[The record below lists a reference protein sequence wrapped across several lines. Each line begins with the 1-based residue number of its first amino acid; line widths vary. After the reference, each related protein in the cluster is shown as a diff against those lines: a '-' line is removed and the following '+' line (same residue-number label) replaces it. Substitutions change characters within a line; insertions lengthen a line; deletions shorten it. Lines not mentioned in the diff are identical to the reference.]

1 MIHNLMTKFM
11 KKYIYSIFFFIS
23 SLILN
28 AQNSTPYTNVIPPNP
43 DAASLAKYADYPVDL
58 STGVVQVNIPVWEIK
73 CGNISVPI
81 SLSYHG
87 SGIPVAETPSY
98 VGLGWTLNAGGA
110 ITRTIRG
117 CADDGMSKRN
127 AYTSSEI
134 SGLLT
139 DYAVFPNY
147 PENTVEYGNPS
158 KYREAAAGKRD
169 LEPDLF
175 CYNFCNTSGIFVF
188 DFNGVSH
195 LIPKKNINIERILS
209 TSSPSRIISLRIT
222 TDDGFKYYFEALEK
236 TLQNTKTETRI
247 NDGSS
252 LQTGSMISN
261 SLNTSEFNSAWF
273 LTKIEAP
280 NSSKNIVFEYDD
292 INIENSYPVSETYKE
307 FLQCNG
313 TPNYAQKGLWET
325 TQTTA
330 TIYGKRLRKITS
342 TDQSIEFIR
351 GDYRFDL
358 KGDQVLDKIII
369 RNNKSEILKQFK
381 LSYNYFSEGGMTS
394 PGTSANAN
402 TVANTKMRLSL
413 KSIQEI
419 DKNNLAL
426 PAQTFDYEN
435 SVWLP
440 DRLTSKAQDHWG
452 YFNGKLQNTTL
463 IPNLNTTINL
473 YSIRD
478 VSENN
483 LKAGSLTRITYPT
496 GGFTQ
501 FIYEANNVT
510 SSAYDMTGSGLRIKE
525 KIDYDPNTNKSI
537 HKKYDYNSSGYLGYS
552 FNYVYQTGLQNEI
565 YISHTSSSNT
575 ALNNGDGSIVRYRK
589 VTIFEGDD
597 INGIYGKTENEYTIL
612 QSDITY
618 PGVYSYSSN
627 PIPVILYTRSTGQFP
642 FAPEISGGWGSGL
655 LKCQTIYKFKN
666 NVYLKTRQIVNSYK
680 NDYWGRTDIYNKES
694 DVLAARVGAVSSCSN
709 CFGADE
715 FGNSQIAVQFYYIP
729 SRNIDLI
736 KTEVTEYD
744 DNQNPTV
751 SNITNLKYNTIH
763 QVSENITTD
772 SNGDTINTK
781 IKYPIDYTYYSGF
794 IKAMRDKYMLN
805 YPIEERKIRN
815 GKVISAT
822 HNRYSSTLSPLVSG
836 IYNIETTQPITES
849 SFYGLDD
856 LGNILSY
863 THYKENLIFDKYDS
877 YGNLL
882 QYHGKDNKYISFL
895 WSYSNTYPIAKI
907 ENATYDEVNNAVGSS
922 VISNLAQNPLP
933 TRDDIE
939 IIRTNIN
946 SSSKNAL
953 ITTYTYKPL
962 VGMNS
967 VTDPRGVTTN
977 YAYDTFNRLYLLR
990 NDDKN
995 VIGQYRYG
1003 YQNAPDNGLGGYIA
1017 PTASV
1022 TPGATTYT
1030 PGTTGTATLGSVV
1043 GGSGSYTYSW
1053 YLKNSTGTVLA
1064 SNLNTTSTSF
1074 SFICSQSGQLTI
1086 QCVITDNTTG
1096 LSSTPSTTI
1105 TSGAVTVYGSFST
1118 TSGYT
1123 YPYTSL
1129 SKTGS
1134 SVTFVLVFLPTSS
1147 PISVGYDYY
1156 IASVSA
1162 GFQPSITRTISYD
1175 TGGRTWN
1182 ITFNS
1187 NGSVYCRI
1195 VSGTNLPVGSVVA
1208 FGSLTYNL

>member
-1 MIHNLMTKFM
+1 M

-28 AQNSTPYTNVIPPNP
+28 AQNSTSYTNVIPPNP

-58 STGVVQVNIPVWEIK
+58 STGVVQVNIPVWEVK

-117 CADDGMSKRN
+117 NADDGMSKQN
-127 AYTSSEI
+127 AATLSEA
-134 SGLLT
+134 SGMLT
-139 DYAVFPNY
+139 AYPDYAIYPNY
-147 PENTVEYGNPS
+147 PGNTNDYANPL

-175 CYNFCNTSGIFVF
+175 SYNFCNTSGMFVF

-195 LIPKKNINIERILS
+195 LIPKKNINIEKILS
-209 TSSPSRIISLRIT
+209 ASSPSRIISLRIT
-222 TDDGFKYYFEALEK
+222 TDDGFKYYFEGLEK
-236 TLQNTKTETRI
+236 TKQNTTAVTRI
-247 NDGSS
+247 NNSSS

-261 SLNTSEFNSAWF
+261 SLITIEFNSAWF

-280 NSSKNIVFEYDD
+280 NSSKNIVFEYDN

-307 FLQCNG
+307 FLGSSG
-313 TPNYAQKGLWET
+313 TPNYAQKGLCET

-330 TIYGKRLRKITS
+330 TISGKRLRKITS
-342 TDQSIEFIR
+342 SDQSIEFIP

-358 KGDQVLDKIII
+358 KGDRVLDRIVI
-369 RNNKSEILKQFK
+369 RNNKNEILKQFK

-394 PGTSANAN
+394 PGTSANVNA
-402 TVANTKMRLSL
+402 VANTKMRLSL

-452 YFNGKLQNTTL
+452 YFNGQLQNTTL

-483 LKAGSLTRITYPT
+483 LKAGSLTKITYPT
-496 GGFTQ
+496 GGSTH

-510 SSAYDMTGSGLRIKE
+510 SSASEMTGSGLRIKE

-552 FNYVYQTGLQNEI
+552 FNYVYQTGLQNET
-565 YISHTSSSNT
+565 YINHTSSSNT
-575 ALNNGDGSIVRYRK
+575 ALNNGDGSIVRYGK

-597 INGIYGKTENEYTIL
+597 TNGIFGKTENEYTIL

-618 PGVYSYSSN
+618 PSSYNYSST

-642 FAPEISGGWGSGL
+642 FAPAISGGWGSGL
-655 LKCQTIYKFKN
+655 LKRKTIYKFKN

-709 CFGADE
+709 CSGTDE
-715 FGNSQIAVQFYYIP
+715 FGNSQIAIQFYYIT

-763 QVSENITTD
+763 QVSENITTN

-781 IKYPIDYTYYSGF
+781 IKYPIDYTYYNGF

-822 HNRYSSTLSPLVSG
+822 HNRYSSTVSPLLNG

-877 YGNLL
+877 DGNLL
-882 QYHGKDNKYISFL
+882 QYHGKDNKNISFL

-933 TRDDIE
+933 TRDNIE

-946 SSSKNAL
+946 SSGKNAL

-962 VGMNS
+962 VGINS

-977 YAYDTFNRLYLLR
+977 YIYDTFNRLYLLR

-995 VIGQYRYG
+995 VIAQYRYG

-1022 TPGATTYT
+1022 TPGATNYNS
-1030 PGTTGTATLGSVV
+1030 GATGSATLSSVA
-1043 GGSGSYTYSW
+1043 GGSGDYTYSW
-1053 YLKNSTGTVLA
+1053 YLKNSTGIVLA

-1074 SFICSQSGQLTI
+1074 SYSCSQTGTLTV
-1086 QCVITDNTTG
+1086 QCVIKDNLTGISGTVSANIVVTSVTYSCNFTMQPGYSNMTNSISCDNSATTFYLVFSSNTTMQPYTAY
-1096 LSSTPSTTI
+1096 LVANICPNCRPSTSSKSQTF
-1105 TSGAVTVYGSFST
+1105 TSGGKTWTVVVDPNGDVRFI
-1118 TSGYT
+1118 
-1123 YPYTSL
+1123 
-1129 SKTGS
+1129 
-1134 SVTFVLVFLPTSS
+1134 LV
-1147 PISVGYDYY
+1147 
-1156 IASVSA
+1156 
-1162 GFQPSITRTISYD
+1162 
-1175 TGGRTWN
+1175 
-1182 ITFNS
+1182 
-1187 NGSVYCRI
+1187 NGSAFPAGSYL
-1195 VSGTNLPVGSVVA
+1195 GTGT
-1208 FGSLTYNL
+1208 LTFSK